1 MIIDCHGHYTTAPK
15 ALEMFRKAQI
25 AALTDP
31 SAPSRSLQ
39 ISDDQVRETL
49 VPAQLKLQQER
60 GTDVSIFSP
69 GAGKMAHHIG
79 TFETSSEWSQACN
92 NLIAQVCRIYPKSFV
107 GVCQLPQSPVVEPK
121 TCIPVLER
129 CVNELGFIGRIL
141 ERPAVDRPMVVS
153 AIRKNGRARRA
164 GNGSRRCLVQSQLPR
179 HRGALPQ
186 RRHFCL
192 HAVLD
197 VGSVQGF
204 SDAQIHHSAWRRRRT
219 LSLGPLPRPCAG
231 HEAAAAA

>member
-60 GTDVSIFSP
+60 GTDVAIFSP

-79 TFETSSEWSQACN
+79 TFETSSEWSRACN

-107 GVCQLPQSPVVEPK
+107 GVCQLPQSPGVEPK
-121 TCIPVLER
+121 TCIPELER
-129 CVNELGFIGRIL
+129 CVNELGFVGCNLNPDPTGAGIRCMKRWSNSTYLRWFMSRPRATPTSTAPGRTT
-141 ERPAVDRPMVVS
+141 S
-153 AIRKNGRARRA
+153 TAIRPP
-164 GNGSRRCLVQSQLPR
+164 SCS
-179 HRGALPQ
+179 
-186 RRHFCL
+186 
-192 HAVLD
+192 
-197 VGSVQGF
+197 S
-204 SDAQIHHSAWRRRRT
+204 
-219 LSLGPLPRPCAG
+219 
-231 HEAAAAA
+231 